1 MTQEEDLWD
10 GSEYAQNASMQ
21 YRQALEAL
29 ERIDVSSYGRVL
41 DIGCGNGAV
50 TKHLSEQMPAGQVLG
65 VDVSPSMVEFARRTY
80 AKPGQLDFREMS
92 ADQLDFDESFD
103 LVCSF
108 SILHWVKRQW
118 EVWSGIHRAL
128 CSGGRVLVGFQADHE
143 EFWDAVS
150 IVTERSHW
158 KPLLSDFDDPYN
170 HWTREFMMRCIRGN
184 GFYIDRFDEIIGDE
198 YFGTRQALADFFC
211 SWVPV
216 ARHVSEEIRQDLMSE
231 ILDLYYK
238 RIDSE
243 LVEKAGVRIHRY
255 IIQAWKR

>member
-1 MTQEEDLWD
+1 MTDSKDLWD
-10 GSEYAQNASMQ
+10 GSEYAHNSSMQ

-29 ERIDVSSYGRVL
+29 SRIDAGSYGRVL
-41 DIGCGNGAV
+41 DIGCGNGAI
-50 TKHLSEQMPAGQVLG
+50 TKYLSEQMPAGQVVG
-65 VDVSPSMVEFARRTY
+65 VDISPSMVEFARRTY
-80 AKPGQLDFREMS
+80 AEPERLEFQQMS
-92 ADQLDFDESFD
+92 ADQLDFDDSFD

-118 EVWSGIHRAL
+118 DVWNGIHRAL
-128 CSGGRVLVGFQADHE
+128 RSGGRVLAGFQADHE

-150 IVTERSHW
+150 IVSQRSQW

-198 YFGTRQALADFFC
+198 YFGTRESLSDFFC

-216 ARHVSEEIRQDLMSE
+216 VRHVPVEFRQDLMGE
-231 ILDLYYK
+231 ILDLYYQ

>member
-1 MTQEEDLWD
+1 MTHAEDLWD
-10 GSEYAQNASMQ
+10 GSEYARNSSMQ

-29 ERIDVSSYGRVL
+29 DRIDVSSYGRVL
-41 DIGCGNGAV
+41 DIGCGNGTI
-50 TKHLSEQMPAGQVLG
+50 TKYLSDQIPAGQVVG
-65 VDVSPSMVEFARRTY
+65 VDVSPSMVEFARHTY
-80 AKPGQLDFREMS
+80 AEPGQLDFRHMS

-103 LVCSF
+103 LICSF

-118 EVWSGIHRAL
+118 DVWSGIHRAL
-128 CSGGRVLVGFQADHE
+128 CSHGRVLVGFQADHE

-150 IVTERSHW
+150 IVSQRSHW
-158 KPLLSDFDDPYN
+158 KPRLSDFDDPYN

-198 YFGTRQALADFFC
+198 YFGTRQALADFLC

-216 ARHVSEEIRQDLMSE
+216 ARHVPTEIRQDLMNE
-231 ILDLYYK
+231 ILDLYYQ

-243 LVEKAGVRIHRY
+243 LVKKAGVRIHRY